1 MLRYIIGITLITIG
15 IIIVRALSNGK
26 VLKKHQYAFWI
37 IIPLYMILSPFIRFD
52 DPLPGMI
59 SSMNVLFPAK
69 VESVTND
76 LPDNETPSPLVENA
90 TAETAGNISQD
101 TYLESNYDYK
111 LETEDER
118 ITEQYVAVSGSK
130 ANNNRK
136 TETIL
141 SYISYSVSSVLII
154 ALITYNIG
162 FISYC
167 RRKRE
172 LIGKDPSSR
181 LRIYNIKNSRA
192 PFLLFNKIYVN
203 KDSGDI
209 NEFVISHEACHYK
222 HGDHIWV
229 LIRYLVLFIN
239 WYNPIIWAAFIL
251 SGHDCELACDEEVL
265 HVCGTESSAG
275 YVDTLL
281 GLLRHR
287 SEMPFAFSVST
298 GMRDGY
304 EMMKKRIL
312 NIKSPA
318 NKNRKVLALSMAA
331 ILLFTSCSFVD
342 TSKNV
347 RKIKADDPWFDTN
360 IVEVKTGAD
369 EGRLVNHIYHEFIG
383 SDEQYYILYTGGHY
397 ETTEEEENADN
408 FAYNDYN
415 FYYIAVVDRNTKQ
428 TITTID
434 LRKDLSTYEYPDNT
448 YYSNGI
454 ITVQSDGKVRDYN
467 PLTGELVDTRKGR
480 SLGIGA
486 IPSLYRVGEYEVEV
500 LRNFPDTGRSYCDL
514 VIKAPDGKTS
524 ELEIKDIDKNV
535 SVQAVLQL
543 SNTKAVLPATIAGK
557 KVYYELDLSTAQL
570 TIGNEKEYE
579 WLDNAYLLKAI
590 TGNDGLV
597 YYSTGYGI
605 YRLDAVNK
613 ESKEVF
619 EFNWCDLNIGFMES
633 FDLVECSEN
642 YFLLFGTY
650 DETNVY
656 DGKKADKANIV
667 EITKAKTNPHAG
679 KTILELYDLKGVD
692 KYTGEA
698 IQIFNQTNGKY
709 YIEITDRYRYSDFY
723 DITYD
728 DNNDDVAEIS
738 TITSRAKLSS
748 KLAIDIMNGEGPDI
762 LMNVSSFSQ
771 LNNSN
776 CLADLSP
783 YVKDYDSENYFSNII
798 EGSRT
803 EGALY
808 QLPISFGV
816 EGILTKTKN
825 VSNTAKGFTFEE
837 YTKFVDEVTNGKD
850 PIIYGQAVYFT
861 LLFSGMSEKFIS
873 NGKVDLSGSEFKELA
888 DYVKDNVREEGISWN
903 AWYQSTQADGPIP
916 KAMLTFGPC
925 AGIGDFYC
933 QGMSVAQG
941 GKGVS
946 LLGLPSVDG
955 RGPRFTPTCSV
966 AISSHS
972 VDKKACGEFV
982 KILLSDD
989 IQNRIALNDRFVLSR
1004 NAFFNAGEIAIDYF
1018 NNGGS
1023 TSGGNGVRSDFT
1035 TKDIDYVENMILGCS
1050 TINSEDSDIS
1060 IILIEEMP
1068 PYFLGQKDLDE
1079 VIKIAEDRIQT
1090 VLNERG

>member
-1 MLRYIIGITLITIG
+1 MKNTTIKAISIAILFSLVLSVASCG
-15 IIIVRALSNGK
+15 TLSN
-26 VLKKHQYAFWI
+26 
-37 IIPLYMILSPFIRFD
+37 
-52 DPLPGMI
+52 
-59 SSMNVLFPAK
+59 
-69 VESVTND
+69 
-76 LPDNETPSPLVENA
+76 
-90 TAETAGNISQD
+90 
-101 TYLESNYDYK
+101 
-111 LETEDER
+111 
-118 ITEQYVAVSGSK
+118 
-130 ANNNRK
+130 K
-136 TETIL
+136 T
-141 SYISYSVSSVLII
+141 
-154 ALITYNIG
+154 
-162 FISYC
+162 
-167 RRKRE
+167 
-172 LIGKDPSSR
+172 
-181 LRIYNIKNSRA
+181 
-192 PFLLFNKIYVN
+192 
-203 KDSGDI
+203 
-209 NEFVISHEACHYK
+209 
-222 HGDHIWV
+222 
-229 LIRYLVLFIN
+229 
-239 WYNPIIWAAFIL
+239 
-251 SGHDCELACDEEVL
+251 
-265 HVCGTESSAG
+265 
-275 YVDTLL
+275 
-281 GLLRHR
+281 
-287 SEMPFAFSVST
+287 
-298 GMRDGY
+298 
-304 EMMKKRIL
+304 
-312 NIKSPA
+312 
-318 NKNRKVLALSMAA
+318 
-331 ILLFTSCSFVD
+331 
-342 TSKNV
+342 V
-347 RKIKADDPWFDTN
+347 RKISEDSPWFDTN
-360 IVEVKTGAD
+360 IIEVKTGAD
-369 EGRLVNHIYHEFIG
+369 EGRLANHIYHEFIG

-434 LRKDLSTYEYPDNT
+434 LRKDLSTYEYPSNT

-454 ITVQSDGKVRDYN
+454 ITVQSDGNVRDYDL
-467 PLTGELVDTRKGR
+467 LTGELVDTRKGR
-480 SLGIGA
+480 DLGIGA

-535 SVQAVLQL
+535 SVQAVLEL
-543 SNTKAVLPATIAGK
+543 SDTKAVLPATIAGK

-667 EITKAKTNPHAG
+667 EITKANTNPHAG

-748 KLAIDIMNGEGPDI
+748 KLAIDIINGEGPDI
-762 LMNVSSFSQ
+762 LMNVSGFSQ

-783 YVKDYDSENYFSNII
+783 YVKDYDSEDYFTNII

-803 EGALY
+803 EGAIY

-873 NGKVDLSGSEFKELA
+873 NGKVDLSGPEFKELA
-888 DYVKDNVREEGISWN
+888 DYVKDYVREEGISWN

-933 QGMSVAQG
+933 QGMNVAQG

-955 RGPRFTPTCSV
+955 RGPHFSSTCSV
-966 AISSHS
+966 AISSQAI
-972 VDKKACGEFV
+972 DKKACGEFV
-982 KILLSDD
+982 KLLLSDD
-989 IQNRIALNDRFVLSR
+989 IQNKLALNDRFVINR
-1004 NAFFNAGEIAIDYF
+1004 NAFRSAGETAIVYF
-1018 NNGGS
+1018 NGGGS
-1023 TSGGNGVRSDFT
+1023 TSGGNSVRSDFT
-1035 TKDIDYVENMILGCS
+1035 TKDIDFIENMILGCS

-1068 PYFLGQKDLDE
+1068 PYFLGQKDLDS
-1079 VIKIAEDRIQT
+1079 VIEIAENRIQK
-1090 VLNERG
+1090 VLDERG